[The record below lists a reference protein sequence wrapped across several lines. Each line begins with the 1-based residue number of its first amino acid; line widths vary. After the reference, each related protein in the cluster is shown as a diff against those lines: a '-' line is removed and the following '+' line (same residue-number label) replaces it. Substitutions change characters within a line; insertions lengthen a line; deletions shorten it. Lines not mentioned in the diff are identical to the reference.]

1 MFSTFSICLYTFVY
15 VFLTTKLIQKQS
27 LSIIIYSRLWRIF
40 LKETEVNNSCIQMH
54 MGDSV
59 VTDVT
64 FAQKTPNNAD
74 LQICRFV
81 TKVYWDR

>member
-1 MFSTFSICLYTFVY
+1 MFIHFCIHFFNYKINSEAKPFYYNLFTV
-15 VFLTTKLIQKQS
+15 VED
-27 LSIIIYSRLWRIF
+27 F

-74 LQICRFV
+74 LQICNQGLLGQIIV
-81 TKVYWDR
+81 TV